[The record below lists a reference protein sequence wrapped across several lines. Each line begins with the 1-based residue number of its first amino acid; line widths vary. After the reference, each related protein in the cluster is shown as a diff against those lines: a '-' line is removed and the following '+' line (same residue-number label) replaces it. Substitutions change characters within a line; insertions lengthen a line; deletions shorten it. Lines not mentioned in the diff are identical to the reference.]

1 LTMTATVCTCG
12 ANRVTEYP
20 TYPAHPTIP
29 GVALVVDADTLRT
42 ITHYSGTVK
51 VWTLA
56 SPEIAIEVHPRNIL
70 MTPKDIRTF
79 AAMMLDQADWY
90 ENNMGEI
97 N

>member
-1 LTMTATVCTCG
+1 MTATICTCG
-12 ANRVTEYP
+12 ANRVAEYP

-29 GVALVVDADTLRT
+29 GVAVVVDTDTLRT

-70 MTPKDIRTF
+70 MAPDDIRTW
-79 AAMMLDQADWY
+79 AAMLIDSVEFY
-90 ENNMGEI
+90 ENNQGEI